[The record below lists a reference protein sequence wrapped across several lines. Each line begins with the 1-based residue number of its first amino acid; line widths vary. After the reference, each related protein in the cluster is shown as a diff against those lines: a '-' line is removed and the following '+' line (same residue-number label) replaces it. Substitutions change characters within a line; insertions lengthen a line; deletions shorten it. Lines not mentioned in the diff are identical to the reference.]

1 MKPRPHPF
9 LLHAVEEP
17 DHYQRFFRMLK
28 LKQALFLQ
36 ATALP

>member
-1 MKPRPHPF
+1 MKRRPHHF
-9 LLHAVEEP
+9 LLQDVEEL